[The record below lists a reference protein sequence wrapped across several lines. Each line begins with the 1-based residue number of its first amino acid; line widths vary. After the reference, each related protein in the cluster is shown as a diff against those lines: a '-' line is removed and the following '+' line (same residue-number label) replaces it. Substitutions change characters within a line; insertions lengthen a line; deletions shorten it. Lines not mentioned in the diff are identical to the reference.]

1 MTGSNLISIQASFRD
16 KKQLRPHQ
24 RPALNAVKHSLITA
38 DRGKLIMACG
48 TGKTF
53 TSLRIAEELAG
64 SGKTVLFLG
73 VPSLALLSQTL
84 DEWTQDTMIGIR
96 SFAVCSDSDVGKKK
110 DDDNIV
116 VGISD
121 LKFPATT
128 NPQSLV
134 RAF

>member
-1 MTGSNLISIQASFRD
+1 
-16 KKQLRPHQ
+16 KQLRKHQ
-24 RPALNAVKHSLITA
+24 RPALQAVKHGLETA

-64 SGKTVLFLG
+64 RGKNVLFL

-96 SFAVCSDSDVGKKK
+96 SFAVCS
-110 DDDNIV
+110 
-116 VGISD
+116 
-121 LKFPATT
+121 
-128 NPQSLV
+128 
-134 RAF
+134 